1 MDAWKVSKEVD
12 LANINSDV
20 GELDI
25 NELKTV
31 PGVLNNLKSKVSKL
45 NVDKFQTF
53 PVDLKILSEEA
64 LKNLATK
71 KQDAFDLGDKYRSNL
86 KTLKHS
92 LKN

>member
-1 MDAWKVSKEVD
+1 M
-12 LANINSDV
+12 
-20 GELDI
+20 
-25 NELKTV
+25 
-31 PGVLNNLKSKVSKL
+31 